1 MQEYDIAD
9 KDLKHLWDSPVC
21 LAEEDL
27 ATCKFGFYAAHEQYD
42 PNKLLDFA
50 VRAEENNFDTIWS
63 SDHFHPWAHTDAQ
76 SGFAW
81 IWLASAAERTKRVSL
96 GTVTPPLLR
105 YHPALVAQA
114 FSTFS
119 FMYPSR
125 VFLCLATGEA
135 MNEAPLGLRWPS
147 FSERLGRL
155 EESMI
160 IIRRLW
166 TESFVDFEGK
176 YYRLRKANLYT
187 KPRGRIPLYVAAN
200 GPSTAYVAGKYA
212 DGLLTSGRVFEAK
225 FKSELLP
232 ALQRG
237 AKDAGRSAEEVKK
250 IIHIVTSYDEEFER
264 AVAGCKFWNATMVPG
279 IFNAEVYDPR
289 EIEAKARSIARE
301 DVIKTRFIV
310 TSKEEAIKKI
320 ELYLAAGVTE
330 IEFLS
335 TSPDQDKFIDFF
347 GKNVFPYFRHSNG

>member
-1 MQEYDIAD
+1 M
-9 KDLKHLWDSPVC
+9 
-21 LAEEDL
+21 AEEKSGI
-27 ATCKFGFYAAHEQYD
+27 CKFGFYAAHEQYD
-42 PNKLLDFA
+42 PDQLLGFV

-63 SDHFHPWAHTDAQ
+63 SDHFHPWTHTNAQ

-81 IWLASAAERTKRVSL
+81 IWLASAAKTTKRVSF

-119 FMYPSR
+119 FMYPGR

-135 MNEAPLGLRWPS
+135 MNEAPLGLRWPP
-147 FSERLGRL
+147 FSERLSRL
-155 EESMI
+155 EESIIMI
-160 IIRRLW
+160 KKLW

-187 KPRGRIPLYVAAN
+187 KPRGNIPLYVAAN
-200 GPSTAYVAGKYA
+200 GPSTAYIAGKYA
-212 DGLLTSGRVFEAK
+212 HGLLTSGRVFEAK

-250 IIHIVTSYDEEFER
+250 IIHIVTSYDEDFER
-264 AVAGCKFWNATMVPG
+264 AVSGCKFWNATMVPG

-289 EIEAKARSIARE
+289 EIEAKARSITRE

-310 TSKEEAIKKI
+310 TSEEEAIRKI

-330 IEFLS
+330 VEFLS
-335 TSPDQDKFIDFF
+335 TSPDQNDFIDFF
-347 GKNVFPYFRHSNG
+347 GKKVFPYFRHSR

>member
-1 MQEYDIAD
+1 
-9 KDLKHLWDSPVC
+9 
-21 LAEEDL
+21 LAGEDL
-27 ATCKFGFYAAHEQYD
+27 QICRFGFYAAHEQYD
-42 PNKLLDFA
+42 PNELLGFA
-50 VRAEENNFDTIWS
+50 VRAEKNNFDTIWS
-63 SDHFHPWAHTDAQ
+63 SDHFHPWAHTNAK

-81 IWLASAAERTKRVSL
+81 VWLASAAERTRRVSL

-119 FMYPSR
+119 FMYPNR

-147 FSERLGRL
+147 YRERLGRL
-155 EESMI
+155 EESI
-160 IIRRLW
+160 VIIRRLW
-166 TESFVDFEGK
+166 TDSFVDFEGE

-187 KPRGRIPLYVAAN
+187 KPRGKIPLYVAAN

-232 ALQRG
+232 AVERG
-237 AKDAGRSAEEVKK
+237 AKDVGRNADEVKK
-250 IIHIVTSYDEEFER
+250 IVHIVTSYDEDFER
-264 AVAGCKFWNATMVPG
+264 AVAGCRFWNATMLPG
-279 IFNAEVYDPR
+279 IFSAEVYDPR
-289 EIEAKARSIARE
+289 EIEARAQSITRE

-310 TSKEEAIKKI
+310 TKEEEAIKKI
-320 ELYLAAGVTE
+320 ESYLTAGVTE

-335 TSPDQDKFIDFF
+335 TSPDQNKFIDFF
-347 GKNVFPYFRHSNG
+347 GKKVLTYFRDRSG